1 MRHEII
7 DRRSLTY
14 ARITVWLIDHD
25 PEKKGL
31 SEAKRF
37 LATTSCGCYKQWE
50 ALLSLPWKDLRMKLR
65 EQTDEMQ
72 FLRQSTPFCGEHCMP
87 ESLRRRIVNKYL
99 VRNGYA
105 PVKSWEVNIPT
116 FSYEK
121 NKCSPFIGVHHA
133 TRKTYIS

>member
-31 SEAKRF
+31 AEAKEF
-37 LATTSCGCYKQWE
+37 LATKSRCCCEKWE
-50 ALLSLPWKDLRMKLR
+50 ALLALPWKVLRMKLR

-72 FLRQSTPFCGEHCMP
+72 FLRQSTPFLIP
-87 ESLRRRIVNKYL
+87 EKIRRKIFNKYL

-105 PVKSWEVNIPT
+105 PIKFQEIEFPKYPCRDKISPLAGV
-116 FSYEK
+116 SYAK
-121 NKCSPFIGVHHA
+121 K
-133 TRKTYIS
+133 KTHLS

>member
-31 SEAKRF
+31 AEAKEF
-37 LATTSCGCYKQWE
+37 LATKSRCCCEKWE
-50 ALLSLPWKDLRMKLR
+50 ALLALPWKVLRMKLR

-105 PVKSWEVNIPT
+105 PIKSWKVNIPPYP
-116 FSYEK
+116 SGIEK
-121 NKCSPFIGVHHA
+121 VSPLAGMRY
-133 TRKTYIS
+133 RKKSKQ